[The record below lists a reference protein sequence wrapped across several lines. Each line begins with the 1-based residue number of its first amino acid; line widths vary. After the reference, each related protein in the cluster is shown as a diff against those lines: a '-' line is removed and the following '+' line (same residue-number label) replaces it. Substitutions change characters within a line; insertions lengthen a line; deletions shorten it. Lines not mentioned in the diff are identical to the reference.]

1 MCKES
6 PLGTLCTSNF
16 KWFRQSVSELLWLEV
31 GLHFGWVLLTLY
43 LPLKNHVSCSVARGR
58 GLRPLY
64 WVNYRVPHQDW
75 AGEARTFPYSQY
87 FGQENK
93 NTGRKMAFLKDFPN
107 QTKFGGF
114 VRIEYHI
121 FRSRSQFA
129 ITDIGYGSG
138 RTPSHSPNPKLD
150 FWFFF
155 TTQISVHS
163 TVGPAESANFG
174 PIMYIGRAK
183 CKTRV

>member
-6 PLGTLCTSNF
+6 PLGSLCTLNF

-107 QTKFGGF
+107 QTNFGGF

-121 FRSRSQFA
+121 FWGRQSICHIRY
-129 ITDIGYGSG
+129 DIGVRKNTLPRPIAQIQSW
-138 RTPSHSPNPKLD
+138 D
-150 FWFFF
+150 FYFFF
-155 TTQISVHS
+155 RHHQNGEV
-163 TVGPAESANFG
+163 
-174 PIMYIGRAK
+174 
-183 CKTRV
+183 